1 MNTLDKMKF
10 ITIFV
15 DVIKYDKKV
24 PCSMSEVDA
33 IIPLIKEDYL
43 NNWEKYLYHQS
54 GLPEFEDEDAWDDWY
69 DNLDFED
76 LDERDI
82 RRYDL
87 PTDKIQ
93 VELEN
98 SNILMS
104 NIHKVVKEFFND
116 ATDIVNSDKKENPK
130 NFHFSYS
137 MDRQGVFAEIGA
149 NNIRSGNKTYKQL
162 KDRFDL
168 LIKDIDKAVADYNK
182 VSKNNTFLAIL
193 PNKDKYSSVNTIPG
207 YELSREFGFTS
218 VHLNSS
224 NSDDDDFNSYYSEF
238 GNKIFSI
245 IKDENS
251 FN

>member
-33 IIPLIKEDYL
+33 IIPLIKDDYL
-43 NNWEKYLYHQS
+43 DNWERYLYHQS
-54 GLPEFEDEDAWDDWY
+54 GLPEFEDEDVWDEWY

-76 LDERDI
+76 LDEKDI

-87 PTDKIQ
+87 PTNKIK

-104 NIHKVVKEFFND
+104 DIHKVIKEFFND
-116 ATDIVNSDKKENPK
+116 ATDIVHSNKKENPK

-149 NNIRSGNKTYKQL
+149 NNLKGANKTYKQL
-162 KDRFDL
+162 KDRFDK
-168 LIKDIDKAVADYNK
+168 LIVDIGKIVDAYNDVSVTNK
-182 VSKNNTFLAIL
+182 FLSVSK
-193 PNKDKYSSVNTIPG
+193 NKDKYSSVNTIPG

-238 GNKIFSI
+238 CNKIFSI